1 MIEGFLRVA
10 VATPKIKVADVR
22 FNTEAVLREIAE
34 ADRQGTSLLV
44 FPELVLTAYTCA
56 DLFHQTI
63 LVERA
68 ATALDEVAEATRRTQ
83 LVAVVGVPYMVDHKL
98 YNCAAVLHAG
108 RILALV
114 PKKNLPNYSEFYERR
129 WFTPGQTRVVT
140 LTHRTAVTGEEY
152 AIPFG
157 MNILVEA
164 MDRSDFRLACEICE
178 DVWVLDPPSTRHVL
192 AGATVI
198 ANTSASDETVGKDSY
213 RRELIRSTSARLVSV
228 YCYAN
233 AGDGESTTD
242 LVFGGQDIIAENGS
256 VVTEGKRFNTG
267 LYIAD
272 VDLQRITQ
280 ERARMTTFP
289 DVDDA
294 LRDEYSI
301 VKFRFT
307 PGAVKTGEGVG
318 PVKEIAGDAAQTS
331 DDAEKTSSAAAQPRK
346 KSFEEVFAAYV
357 GQQAPTAVTATGAS
371 AQTGVGGASR
381 AATRVVP
388 ETLAGQLAADAADLR
403 RYVDPKPFVPSGAA
417 ERNARCDEI
426 FTIQALGLKK
436 RLEHT
441 GCQSAVIGI
450 SGGLDSTLALLV
462 IARAFDMLGLPRENI
477 ISVTMPAF
485 GTTDRTYRNAV
496 TLTRLLHATLRE
508 INIKAAV
515 LQHFQDIGHDP
526 EDHSVVYENAQARE
540 RTQILMDIANQSNGI
555 VIGTGDLS
563 ELALGWAT
571 YNADHMSMYGVNA
584 GVPKT
589 LVRYLVK
596 FVADTSEDADLARC
610 LNDIFDTPV
619 SPELLPPTGDGQIS
633 QKTEDLVGPYE
644 LHDFFLYQILR
655 YGFSPR
661 KVYALA
667 LHAFSAANQAGMQA
681 KSGVAAKSDDGVQP
695 AREVTTA
702 TAETLAAAKSDDGV
716 QPAREVM
723 TAAAGTAVAGQAE
736 VYDAAMI
743 LKWLRKFYW
752 RFFSQ
757 QFKRSCLPD
766 GPKVGSI
773 AVSPRGDLR
782 MPSDAVVQ
790 IWIDELKELD

>member
-22 FNTEAVLREIAE
+22 FNTDAVLREIAE
-34 ADRQGTSLLV
+34 ADRQGVSLLV

-63 LVERA
+63 LIERA
-68 ATALDEVAEATRRTQ
+68 AAALDEVAEATRRTQ

-129 WFTPGQTRVVT
+129 WFTPGQARVVT
-140 LTHRTAVTGEEY
+140 LPHRSAVTGEEY
-152 AIPFG
+152 TIPFG

-164 MDRSDFRLACEICE
+164 MDRPDFRLACEICE

-256 VVTEGKRFNTG
+256 VVTEGKRFDTG

-289 DVDDA
+289 DIDSA

-301 VKFRFT
+301 VKFRF
-307 PGAVKTGEGVG
+307 
-318 PVKEIAGDAAQTS
+318 
-331 DDAEKTSSAAAQPRK
+331 
-346 KSFEEVFAAYV
+346 
-357 GQQAPTAVTATGAS
+357 AP
-371 AQTGVGGASR
+371 
-381 AATRVVP
+381 AATRVEP
-388 ETLAGQLAADAADLR
+388 KTLAGQLAADAVDLR

-485 GTTDRTYRNAV
+485 GTTDRTYNNAV

-596 FVADTSEDADLARC
+596 FVADTSEDADLACC

-667 LHAFSAANQAGMQA
+667 LHAFSAENQAEKHA
-681 KSGVAAKSDDGVQP
+681 KSGVTAKSSV
-695 AREVTTA
+695 EVA
-702 TAETLAAAKSDDGV
+702 SAC
-716 QPAREVM
+716 EV
-723 TAAAGTAVAGQAE
+723 TAAAAEALAAGQAE
-736 VYDAAMI
+736 AYDAATI

-782 MPSDAVVQ
+782 MPSDAVVA

>member
-22 FNTEAVLREIAE
+22 FNTDAVLREIGE
-34 ADRQGTSLLV
+34 ADRQGVSLLV

-63 LVERA
+63 LIERA
-68 ATALDEVAEATRRTQ
+68 AAALDEVAEATRRTQ

-129 WFTPGQTRVVT
+129 WFTPGQARVVT
-140 LTHRTAVTGEEY
+140 LTHRSAVTGEEY

-164 MDRSDFRLACEICE
+164 LDRPDFRLACEICE

-256 VVTEGKRFNTG
+256 VVTEGKRFDTG

-289 DVDDA
+289 DIDDA

-307 PGAVKTGEGVG
+307 E
-318 PVKEIAGDAAQTS
+318 
-331 DDAEKTSSAAAQPRK
+331 
-346 KSFEEVFAAYV
+346 
-357 GQQAPTAVTATGAS
+357 AT
-371 AQTGVGGASR
+371 
-381 AATRVVP
+381 TRVEP
-388 ETLAGQLAADAADLR
+388 KTLAGQLAADAADLR

-655 YGFSPR
+655 YGFGPR

-667 LHAFSAANQAGMQA
+667 LHAFSEENQAGTHA
-681 KSGVAAKSDDGVQP
+681 KSGVTAKSSGGATP
-695 AREVTTA
+695 ACEVTAAVT
-702 TAETLAAAKSDDGV
+702 ETL
-716 QPAREVM
+716 P
-723 TAAAGTAVAGQAE
+723 AGQAE
-736 VYDAAMI
+736 AYDAATI

-782 MPSDAVVQ
+782 MPSDAVVA

>member
-22 FNTEAVLREIAE
+22 FNTDAVLREIAE
-34 ADRQGTSLLV
+34 ADRQGVSLLV

-63 LVERA
+63 LIERA
-68 ATALDEVAEATRRTQ
+68 AAALDEVAEATRRTQ
-83 LVAVVGVPYMVDHKL
+83 LVAVVGVPYIVDHKL

-129 WFTPGQTRVVT
+129 WFTPGQARVVT
-140 LTHRTAVTGEEY
+140 LTHRSAVTGEEY

-164 MDRSDFRLACEICE
+164 MDRPDFRLACEICE

-256 VVTEGKRFNTG
+256 VVTEGRRFDTG

-289 DVDDA
+289 DIDDT
-294 LRDEYSI
+294 LRDAYSI

-307 PGAVKTGEGVG
+307 P
-318 PVKEIAGDAAQTS
+318 
-331 DDAEKTSSAAAQPRK
+331 
-346 KSFEEVFAAYV
+346 
-357 GQQAPTAVTATGAS
+357 
-371 AQTGVGGASR
+371 

-388 ETLAGQLAADAADLR
+388 ETLAGQLVADAADLR

-485 GTTDRTYRNAV
+485 GTTDRTYNNAV

-515 LQHFQDIGHDP
+515 LQHFRDIGHDP

-667 LHAFSAANQAGMQA
+667 LHAFSAENQAEMQ
-681 KSGVAAKSDDGVQP
+681 
-695 AREVTTA
+695 
-702 TAETLAAAKSDDGV
+702 AKSDDGV

-723 TAAAGTAVAGQAE
+723 TAGAEALAGQAE
-736 VYDAAMI
+736 VYDAATI

>member
-22 FNTEAVLREIAE
+22 FNTDAVLREIAE
-34 ADRQGTSLLV
+34 ADRQGASLLV

-63 LVERA
+63 LIERA
-68 ATALDEVAEATRRTQ
+68 AAALDEVAEATRRTQ

-129 WFTPGQTRVVT
+129 WFTPGQARVVT
-140 LTHRTAVTGEEY
+140 LSHRSAVTGEEY

-164 MDRSDFRLACEICE
+164 MDRPDFRLACEICE

-256 VVTEGKRFNTG
+256 VVTEGKRFDTG

-280 ERARMTTFP
+280 ERAHMTTFP
-289 DVDDA
+289 DIDDT
-294 LRDEYSI
+294 LRDAYSI
-301 VKFRFT
+301 VKFRFAEAAAT
-307 PGAVKTGEGVG
+307 TGTE
-318 PVKEIAGDAAQTS
+318 
-331 DDAEKTSSAAAQPRK
+331 AEKVSAADAQPGK
-346 KSFEEVFAAYV
+346 KSFEEVFEACL
-357 GQQAPTAVTATGAS
+357 GQQAPLG
-371 AQTGVGGASR
+371 
-381 AATRVVP
+381 AATRVAP

-485 GTTDRTYRNAV
+485 GTTDRTYNNAV
-496 TLTRLLHATLRE
+496 TLTHLLHATLRE

-667 LHAFSAANQAGMQA
+667 LHAFSAEN
-681 KSGVAAKSDDGVQP
+681 
-695 AREVTTA
+695 
-702 TAETLAAAKSDDGV
+702 
-716 QPAREVM
+716 
-723 TAAAGTAVAGQAE
+723 QAE
-736 VYDAAMI
+736 VYDAATI

>member
-22 FNTEAVLREIAE
+22 YNTDAVLREIAE
-34 ADRQGTSLLV
+34 ADRQGVSLLV

-63 LVERA
+63 LIERA
-68 ATALDEVAEATRRTQ
+68 AAALDEVAEATRRTQ

-129 WFTPGQTRVVT
+129 WFTPGQARVVT
-140 LTHRTAVTGEEY
+140 LTHRSAVTGEEY
-152 AIPFG
+152 TIPFG

-164 MDRSDFRLACEICE
+164 LDRPDFRLACEICE

-289 DVDDA
+289 DIDDA

-301 VKFRFT
+301 VKFRF
-307 PGAVKTGEGVG
+307 
-318 PVKEIAGDAAQTS
+318 
-331 DDAEKTSSAAAQPRK
+331 AE
-346 KSFEEVFAAYV
+346 
-357 GQQAPTAVTATGAS
+357 
-371 AQTGVGGASR
+371 
-381 AATRVVP
+381 AATRVAP
-388 ETLAGQLAADAADLR
+388 KTLAGQLAADAADLR

-485 GTTDRTYRNAV
+485 GTTDRTYNNAV

-667 LHAFSAANQAGMQA
+667 LHAFSAENQAEKHA
-681 KSGVAAKSDDGVQP
+681 KSGVTAKSSAGVAP
-695 AREVTTA
+695 ACEV
-702 TAETLAAAKSDDGV
+702 
-716 QPAREVM
+716 
-723 TAAAGTAVAGQAE
+723 TAAAAEALAAGQAE
-736 VYDAAMI
+736 AYDAATI

-782 MPSDAVVQ
+782 MPSDAVVA

>member
-22 FNTEAVLREIAE
+22 FNTEAVLREITE
-34 ADRQGTSLLV
+34 ADRQGASLLV

-63 LVERA
+63 LIERA
-68 ATALDEVAEATRRTQ
+68 AAALDEVAEATRRTQ

-129 WFTPGQTRVVT
+129 WFTPGQARVVT
-140 LTHRTAVTGEEY
+140 LTHRSAVTGEEY

-164 MDRSDFRLACEICE
+164 VDRPDFRLACEICE

-289 DVDDA
+289 EIDDA

-301 VKFRFT
+301 VKLRFT
-307 PGAVKTGEGVG
+307 PAAEKTGEGVG
-318 PVKEIAGDAAQTS
+318 PVKESAGGAAQTT

-357 GQQAPTAVTATGAS
+357 GPQAPTAVTATGAS

-381 AATRVVP
+381 VATRVVP

-403 RYVDPKPFVPSGAA
+403 RYVDPKPFVPSSAA
-417 ERNARCDEI
+417 ERHARCDEI

-485 GTTDRTYRNAV
+485 GTTDRTYNNAV

-667 LHAFSAANQAGMQA
+667 LHAFSAEN
-681 KSGVAAKSDDGVQP
+681 
-695 AREVTTA
+695 
-702 TAETLAAAKSDDGV
+702 
-716 QPAREVM
+716 
-723 TAAAGTAVAGQAE
+723 QAE
-736 VYDAAMI
+736 VYDAATI

>member
-1 MIEGFLRVA
+1 M
-10 VATPKIKVADVR
+10 
-22 FNTEAVLREIAE
+22 
-34 ADRQGTSLLV
+34 
-44 FPELVLTAYTCA
+44 
-56 DLFHQTI
+56 
-63 LVERA
+63 
-68 ATALDEVAEATRRTQ
+68 
-83 LVAVVGVPYMVDHKL
+83 
-98 YNCAAVLHAG
+98 
-108 RILALV
+108 
-114 PKKNLPNYSEFYERR
+114 
-129 WFTPGQTRVVT
+129 
-140 LTHRTAVTGEEY
+140 
-152 AIPFG
+152 
-157 MNILVEA
+157 
-164 MDRSDFRLACEICE
+164 
-178 DVWVLDPPSTRHVL
+178 LDPPSTRHVL

-213 RRELIRSTSARLVSV
+213 RRELICSTSARLVSV

-256 VVTEGKRFNTG
+256 VVTEGKRFDTG

-280 ERARMTTFP
+280 ERSRMTTFP
-289 DVDDA
+289 DIDDT
-294 LRDEYSI
+294 LRDAYSI
-301 VKFRFT
+301 VKFRFAEAAAT
-307 PGAVKTGEGVG
+307 TGTE
-318 PVKEIAGDAAQTS
+318 
-331 DDAEKTSSAAAQPRK
+331 AEKVSAADVQPGK
-346 KSFEEVFAAYV
+346 KSFEEVFEACL
-357 GQQAPTAVTATGAS
+357 GQQAPLG
-371 AQTGVGGASR
+371 
-381 AATRVVP
+381 AATRVAP
-388 ETLAGQLAADAADLR
+388 ETLAGKLAADAADLR
-403 RYVDPKPFVPSGAA
+403 RYVDPKPFVPSNAA

-485 GTTDRTYRNAV
+485 GTTDRTYNNAV

-667 LHAFSAANQAGMQA
+667 LHAFSAENQAKKHA
-681 KSGVAAKSDDGVQP
+681 KSGVVVKSSGGATP
-695 AREVTTA
+695 ACEVTA
-702 TAETLAAAKSDDGV
+702 AAAETLAA
-716 QPAREVM
+716 
-723 TAAAGTAVAGQAE
+723 GQAE
-736 VYDAAMI
+736 AYDAATI

-782 MPSDAVVQ
+782 MPSDAVVA

>member
-22 FNTEAVLREIAE
+22 FNTEAVLREITE
-34 ADRQGTSLLV
+34 ADRQGASLLV
-44 FPELVLTAYTCA
+44 FPELALTAYTCA

-63 LVERA
+63 LIERA
-68 ATALDEVAEATRRTQ
+68 TAALDEVAEATRCTQ

-140 LTHRTAVTGEEY
+140 LTHRSAVTGEEY

-164 MDRSDFRLACEICE
+164 MDRPDFRLACEICE

-256 VVTEGKRFNTG
+256 VVTEGRRFGTG

-289 DVDDA
+289 DIDDA

-307 PGAVKTGEGVG
+307 SAAEKSVG

-371 AQTGVGGASR
+371 AQTGVDGASR
-381 AATRVVP
+381 AATRVVL
-388 ETLAGQLAADAADLR
+388 ETLVGQLAADAADLR

-540 RTQILMDIANQSNGI
+540 RTQLLMDIANQSNGI

-596 FVADTSEDADLARC
+596 FVADTSEDADLAHC

-667 LHAFSAANQAGMQA
+667 LHAFSAENQAGMQA
-681 KSGVAAKSDDGVQP
+681 KSDVAAKSDAGVQP
-695 AREVTTA
+695 VREMMT
-702 TAETLAAAKSDDGV
+702 AAAEAAAESDAGV
-716 QPAREVM
+716 QPVHEVM
-723 TAAAGTAVAGQAE
+723 TAAAGTLAAGQAE
-736 VYDAAMI
+736 VYDAATI

>member
-10 VATPKIKVADVR
+10 VSTPKIKVADVR
-22 FNTEAVLREIAE
+22 FNTDAVLREIAE
-34 ADRQGTSLLV
+34 ADRQGVSLLV

-63 LVERA
+63 LIERA
-68 ATALDEVAEATRRTQ
+68 AAALDEVAEATRRTQ

-129 WFTPGQTRVVT
+129 WFTPGQARVVT
-140 LTHRTAVTGEEY
+140 LTHRSAVTGEEY
-152 AIPFG
+152 TIPFG

-164 MDRSDFRLACEICE
+164 MDRPDFRLACEICE

-213 RRELIRSTSARLVSV
+213 RRELIRSTSARIVSV

-256 VVTEGKRFNTG
+256 VVTEGKRFDTG

-289 DVDDA
+289 DIDDA

-307 PGAVKTGEGVG
+307 EAAATTGSAME
-318 PVKEIAGDAAQTS
+318 AAQTS
-331 DDAEKTSSAAAQPRK
+331 VDTEKASAAVAQPRK
-346 KSFEEVFAAYV
+346 KSFEEVFATYV
-357 GQQAPTAVTATGAS
+357 GQQTPTGAA
-371 AQTGVGGASR
+371 AQTSDGVASG
-381 AATRVVP
+381 AATRVAP

-485 GTTDRTYRNAV
+485 GTTDRTYNNAV

-667 LHAFSAANQAGMQA
+667 LHAFSAEN
-681 KSGVAAKSDDGVQP
+681 
-695 AREVTTA
+695 
-702 TAETLAAAKSDDGV
+702 
-716 QPAREVM
+716 
-723 TAAAGTAVAGQAE
+723 QAE
-736 VYDAAMI
+736 VYDAATI

>member
-22 FNTEAVLREIAE
+22 FNTDAVLREIAE
-34 ADRQGTSLLV
+34 ADRQGVSLLV

-63 LVERA
+63 LIERA
-68 ATALDEVAEATRRTQ
+68 AAALDEVAEATRRTQ
-83 LVAVVGVPYMVDHKL
+83 LVAVVGVPFMVDHKL

-129 WFTPGQTRVVT
+129 WFTPGQARVVT
-140 LTHRTAVTGEEY
+140 LPHRSAVTGEEY
-152 AIPFG
+152 TIPFG

-164 MDRSDFRLACEICE
+164 LDRPDFRLACEICE

-256 VVTEGKRFNTG
+256 VVTEGKRFDTG

-289 DVDDA
+289 DIDDA
-294 LRDEYSI
+294 ARDAYSI

-307 PGAVKTGEGVG
+307 LAVETTGTE
-318 PVKEIAGDAAQTS
+318 AGSAMEAAQTS
-331 DDAEKTSSAAAQPRK
+331 GDAEKVSDAAVQPRK
-346 KSFEEVFAAYV
+346 KSFEEVFATYV
-357 GQQAPTAVTATGAS
+357 GQQTPTGAA
-371 AQTGVGGASR
+371 AQTSAGVASG
-381 AATRVVP
+381 AATRVAP
-388 ETLAGQLAADAADLR
+388 ETLAGRLAADAADLR

-462 IARAFDMLGLPRENI
+462 IARAFDMLGLPCENI

-485 GTTDRTYRNAV
+485 GTTDRTYNNAV

-667 LHAFSAANQAGMQA
+667 LHAFSEENQAEKHA
-681 KSGVAAKSDDGVQP
+681 KSGAVGEVTTASAEVLATGQSDDGVQP
-695 AREVTTA
+695 VCEVTEA
-702 TAETLAAAKSDDGV
+702 AAETLAA
-716 QPAREVM
+716 
-723 TAAAGTAVAGQAE
+723 GQAE
-736 VYDAAMI
+736 AYDAATI

-782 MPSDAVVQ
+782 MPSDAVVA

>member
-22 FNTEAVLREIAE
+22 FNTDAVLREIAE
-34 ADRQGTSLLV
+34 ADRQGVSLLV

-63 LVERA
+63 LIERA
-68 ATALDEVAEATRRTQ
+68 AAALDEVAEATRRTQ

-108 RILALV
+108 HILALV

-129 WFTPGQTRVVT
+129 WFTPGQARVVT
-140 LTHRTAVTGEEY
+140 LTHRSAVTGEEY

-164 MDRSDFRLACEICE
+164 LDRSDFRLACEICE

-256 VVTEGKRFNTG
+256 VVTEGKRFDTG

-289 DVDDA
+289 DIDDT
-294 LRDEYSI
+294 LRDAYSI
-301 VKFRFT
+301 VKFRFA
-307 PGAVKTGEGVG
+307 PAVETTGTE
-318 PVKEIAGDAAQTS
+318 
-331 DDAEKTSSAAAQPRK
+331 AEKVSAADAQPGK
-346 KSFEEVFAAYV
+346 KSFEEVFEACL
-357 GQQAPTAVTATGAS
+357 GQQAPLG
-371 AQTGVGGASR
+371 
-381 AATRVVP
+381 AATRVAP
-388 ETLAGQLAADAADLR
+388 ETLAGRLAADAADLR
-403 RYVDPKPFVPSGAA
+403 RYVDPKPFVPSSAA

-485 GTTDRTYRNAV
+485 GTTDRTYNNAV

-667 LHAFSAANQAGMQA
+667 LHAFSAENQAEKHA
-681 KSGVAAKSDDGVQP
+681 KSGVTAKSSAEVAP
-695 AREVTTA
+695 ACEV
-702 TAETLAAAKSDDGV
+702 
-716 QPAREVM
+716 
-723 TAAAGTAVAGQAE
+723 TAAAAEALAAGQAE
-736 VYDAAMI
+736 AYDAATI

-782 MPSDAVVQ
+782 MPSDAVVA
-790 IWIDELKELD
+790 IWIDELKELE

>member
-129 WFTPGQTRVVT
+129 WFTPGQARVVT
-140 LTHRTAVTGEEY
+140 LTHRSAVTGEEY

-164 MDRSDFRLACEICE
+164 MDRPDFRLACEICE

-289 DVDDA
+289 EIDDA

-307 PGAVKTGEGVG
+307 PVAEKTGEGVG
-318 PVKEIAGDAAQTS
+318 PAKEIAGGAAQTT

-381 AATRVVP
+381 AATCVVP

-403 RYVDPKPFVPSGAA
+403 RYVDPKPFVPSSAA
-417 ERNARCDEI
+417 ERHARCDEI

-485 GTTDRTYRNAV
+485 GTTDRTYNNAV

-667 LHAFSAANQAGMQA
+667 LHAFSAEN
-681 KSGVAAKSDDGVQP
+681 
-695 AREVTTA
+695 
-702 TAETLAAAKSDDGV
+702 
-716 QPAREVM
+716 
-723 TAAAGTAVAGQAE
+723 QAE
-736 VYDAAMI
+736 VYDAATI

>member
-1 MIEGFLRVA
+1 MAWPFHFMTKECVMIEGFLRVA

-22 FNTEAVLREIAE
+22 FNTDAVLREITE
-34 ADRQGTSLLV
+34 ADRQGVSLLV

-63 LVERA
+63 LIERA

-129 WFTPGQTRVVT
+129 WFTPGQARVVT
-140 LTHRTAVTGEEY
+140 LTHRSAVTGEEY

-164 MDRSDFRLACEICE
+164 MDRPDFRLACEICE

-256 VVTEGKRFNTG
+256 VVTEGRRFDTG

-289 DVDDA
+289 DIDDT
-294 LRDEYSI
+294 LRDAYSI

-307 PGAVKTGEGVG
+307 PAKKSAGGETQ
-318 PVKEIAGDAAQTS
+318 ASADT
-331 DDAEKTSSAAAQPRK
+331 EKASAAEAQPRK

-357 GQQAPTAVTATGAS
+357 DPQASTGAS
-371 AQTGVGGASR
+371 AFGGASR

-485 GTTDRTYRNAV
+485 GTTDRTYNNAV

-667 LHAFSAANQAGMQA
+667 LHAFSAENQAEA
-681 KSGVAAKSDDGVQP
+681 
-695 AREVTTA
+695 
-702 TAETLAAAKSDDGV
+702 
-716 QPAREVM
+716 
-723 TAAAGTAVAGQAE
+723 
-736 VYDAAMI
+736 YDAATI

>member
-10 VATPKIKVADVR
+10 VSTPKIKVADVR
-22 FNTEAVLREIAE
+22 FNTDAVLREIGE
-34 ADRQGTSLLV
+34 ADRQGVSLLV

-63 LVERA
+63 LIERA
-68 ATALDEVAEATRRTQ
+68 AAALDEVAEATRQ
-83 LVAVVGVPYMVDHKL
+83 AKLVAVVGVPYMVDHKL

-129 WFTPGQTRVVT
+129 WFTPGQARVVT
-140 LTHRTAVTGEEY
+140 LPHRSAVTGEEY

-164 MDRSDFRLACEICE
+164 LDRPDFRLACEICE

-256 VVTEGKRFNTG
+256 VVTEGKRFDTG

-289 DVDDA
+289 DIDSA

-301 VKFRFT
+301 VKFRF
-307 PGAVKTGEGVG
+307 
-318 PVKEIAGDAAQTS
+318 
-331 DDAEKTSSAAAQPRK
+331 AEAD
-346 KSFEEVFAAYV
+346 
-357 GQQAPTAVTATGAS
+357 
-371 AQTGVGGASR
+371 
-381 AATRVVP
+381 TRVES
-388 ETLAGQLAADAADLR
+388 ETLAGPLAADAADLR

-485 GTTDRTYRNAV
+485 GTTDRTYNNAV

-667 LHAFSAANQAGMQA
+667 LHAFSAENQAEA
-681 KSGVAAKSDDGVQP
+681 
-695 AREVTTA
+695 
-702 TAETLAAAKSDDGV
+702 
-716 QPAREVM
+716 
-723 TAAAGTAVAGQAE
+723 
-736 VYDAAMI
+736 YDAATI

-782 MPSDAVVQ
+782 MPSDAVVA

>member
-1 MIEGFLRVA
+1 MTGVPPTEAQYSGTRRNSFIYNYLNYPKGQAVVAWPFRFVTKECVMIEGFLRVA

-34 ADRQGTSLLV
+34 ADRQGASLLV

-63 LVERA
+63 LIERA
-68 ATALDEVAEATRRTQ
+68 AAALDEVAEATRRTQ

-140 LTHRTAVTGEEY
+140 LTHRSAVTGEEY

-164 MDRSDFRLACEICE
+164 MDRPDFRLACEICE

-256 VVTEGKRFNTG
+256 VVTEGRRFGTG

-307 PGAVKTGEGVG
+307 PA
-318 PVKEIAGDAAQTS
+318 D
-331 DDAEKTSSAAAQPRK
+331 
-346 KSFEEVFAAYV
+346 
-357 GQQAPTAVTATGAS
+357 
-371 AQTGVGGASR
+371 
-381 AATRVVP
+381 TRVVP

-485 GTTDRTYRNAV
+485 GTTDRTYNNAV

-571 YNADHMSMYGVNA
+571 YNGDHMSMYGVNA

-667 LHAFSAANQAGMQA
+667 LHAFSVENQAGMQA
-681 KSGVAAKSDDGVQP
+681 KSDAGVQP
-695 AREVTTA
+695 AREVMA
-702 TAETLAAAKSDDGV
+702 TAAGTAAAESDDGV
-716 QPAREVM
+716 QPVREVM
-723 TAAAGTAVAGQAE
+723 TAAAGTLAAGQAE
-736 VYDAAMI
+736 VYDAATI

>member
-22 FNTEAVLREIAE
+22 FNTDAVLREIAE
-34 ADRQGTSLLV
+34 ADRQGVSLLV

-63 LVERA
+63 LIERA

-108 RILALV
+108 PILALV

-129 WFTPGQTRVVT
+129 WFTPGQARVVT
-140 LTHRTAVTGEEY
+140 LTHRSAVTGEEY

-164 MDRSDFRLACEICE
+164 MDRPDFRLACEICE

-256 VVTEGKRFNTG
+256 VVTEGRRFDTG

-289 DVDDA
+289 DIDDT
-294 LRDEYSI
+294 LRDAYSI

-307 PGAVKTGEGVG
+307 P
-318 PVKEIAGDAAQTS
+318 
-331 DDAEKTSSAAAQPRK
+331 
-346 KSFEEVFAAYV
+346 
-357 GQQAPTAVTATGAS
+357 
-371 AQTGVGGASR
+371 

-485 GTTDRTYRNAV
+485 GTTDRTYNNAV

-667 LHAFSAANQAGMQA
+667 LHAFSAENQAEA
-681 KSGVAAKSDDGVQP
+681 
-695 AREVTTA
+695 
-702 TAETLAAAKSDDGV
+702 
-716 QPAREVM
+716 
-723 TAAAGTAVAGQAE
+723 
-736 VYDAAMI
+736 YDAATI

>member
-22 FNTEAVLREIAE
+22 FNTDAVLREIAE
-34 ADRQGTSLLV
+34 ADRQGVSLLV

-63 LVERA
+63 LIERA
-68 ATALDEVAEATRRTQ
+68 AAALDEVAEATRQ
-83 LVAVVGVPYMVDHKL
+83 AKLVAVVGVPYMVDHKL

-129 WFTPGQTRVVT
+129 WFTPGQARVVT
-140 LTHRTAVTGEEY
+140 LTHRSAVTGEEY

-164 MDRSDFRLACEICE
+164 LDRPDFRLACEICE

-256 VVTEGKRFNTG
+256 VVTEGKRFDTG

-289 DVDDA
+289 DIDDA
-294 LRDEYSI
+294 ARDEYSI
-301 VKFRFT
+301 VKFRFAPAAET
-307 PGAVKTGEGVG
+307 TGTE
-318 PVKEIAGDAAQTS
+318 
-331 DDAEKTSSAAAQPRK
+331 AEKVSAADAQPGK
-346 KSFEEVFAAYV
+346 KSFEEVFEACL
-357 GQQAPTAVTATGAS
+357 GQQAPLG
-371 AQTGVGGASR
+371 
-381 AATRVVP
+381 AATCVAP
-388 ETLAGQLAADAADLR
+388 ETLAGRLAADAADLR

-485 GTTDRTYRNAV
+485 GTTDRTYNNAV

-515 LQHFQDIGHDP
+515 LQHFQDIEHDP

-667 LHAFSAANQAGMQA
+667 LHAFSAENQAEA
-681 KSGVAAKSDDGVQP
+681 
-695 AREVTTA
+695 
-702 TAETLAAAKSDDGV
+702 
-716 QPAREVM
+716 
-723 TAAAGTAVAGQAE
+723 
-736 VYDAAMI
+736 YDAATI

-782 MPSDAVVQ
+782 MPSDAVVA

>member
-22 FNTEAVLREIAE
+22 FNTDAVLREIAE
-34 ADRQGTSLLV
+34 ADRQGVSLLV
-44 FPELVLTAYTCA
+44 LPELVLTAYTCA

-63 LVERA
+63 LIERA
-68 ATALDEVAEATRRTQ
+68 AAALDEVAEATRRTQ

-129 WFTPGQTRVVT
+129 WFTPGQARVVT
-140 LTHRTAVTGEEY
+140 LTHRSAVTGEEY

-164 MDRSDFRLACEICE
+164 MDRPDFRLACEICE

-289 DVDDA
+289 DIDDA
-294 LRDEYSI
+294 LRDAYSI

-307 PGAVKTGEGVG
+307 PAKESAGGETQ
-318 PVKEIAGDAAQTS
+318 ASADT
-331 DDAEKTSSAAAQPRK
+331 EKDSAAEAQPRK

-357 GQQAPTAVTATGAS
+357 DPQASTGAS
-371 AQTGVGGASR
+371 AFGGASR

-462 IARAFDMLGLPRENI
+462 IARAFDMLGIPRENI

-485 GTTDRTYRNAV
+485 GTTDRTYNNAV

-667 LHAFSAANQAGMQA
+667 LHAFSAENQAEA
-681 KSGVAAKSDDGVQP
+681 
-695 AREVTTA
+695 
-702 TAETLAAAKSDDGV
+702 
-716 QPAREVM
+716 
-723 TAAAGTAVAGQAE
+723 
-736 VYDAAMI
+736 YDAATI

>member
-10 VATPKIKVADVR
+10 VSTPKIKVADVR
-22 FNTEAVLREIAE
+22 FNTDAVLREIGE
-34 ADRQGTSLLV
+34 ADRQGVSLLV

-63 LVERA
+63 LIERA
-68 ATALDEVAEATRRTQ
+68 AAALDEVAEATRRTQ
-83 LVAVVGVPYMVDHKL
+83 LVAVVGVPFMVDHKL

-129 WFTPGQTRVVT
+129 WFTPGQARVVT
-140 LTHRTAVTGEEY
+140 LTHRSAVTGEEY

-164 MDRSDFRLACEICE
+164 LDRPDFRLACEICE

-256 VVTEGKRFNTG
+256 VVTEGRRFDTG

-289 DVDDA
+289 DIDDA

-301 VKFRFT
+301 VKFRF
-307 PGAVKTGEGVG
+307 
-318 PVKEIAGDAAQTS
+318 
-331 DDAEKTSSAAAQPRK
+331 AE
-346 KSFEEVFAAYV
+346 
-357 GQQAPTAVTATGAS
+357 
-371 AQTGVGGASR
+371 
-381 AATRVVP
+381 
-388 ETLAGQLAADAADLR
+388 ETLAGQVAADAADLR

-485 GTTDRTYRNAV
+485 GTTDRTYNNAV

-596 FVADTSEDADLARC
+596 FVADTSEDADLAHC

-667 LHAFSAANQAGMQA
+667 LHAFSAENQAGTHA
-681 KSGVAAKSDDGVQP
+681 KSGVTAKSSAGV
-695 AREVTTA
+695 ASACEVTTA
-702 TAETLAAAKSDDGV
+702 AAETLAGVKSDGGL
-716 QPAREVM
+716 QSACEV
-723 TAAAGTAVAGQAE
+723 TAAAADTLAAGQAE
-736 VYDAAMI
+736 AYDATTI

-782 MPSDAVVQ
+782 MPSDAVVA

>member
-22 FNTEAVLREIAE
+22 FNTDAVLREIAE
-34 ADRQGTSLLV
+34 ADRQGASLLV

-63 LVERA
+63 LIERA
-68 ATALDEVAEATRRTQ
+68 AAALDEVAEATRHTQ

-140 LTHRTAVTGEEY
+140 LTHRSAVTGEEY

-164 MDRSDFRLACEICE
+164 MDRPDFRLACEICE

-289 DVDDA
+289 DIDDA

-307 PGAVKTGEGVG
+307 PAAEKTGEGVG
-318 PVKEIAGDAAQTS
+318 PAKEIAGGAEQTS
-331 DDAEKTSSAAAQPRK
+331 DDAERTSSAAAQPRK

-381 AATRVVP
+381 VATRVVP

-403 RYVDPKPFVPSGAA
+403 RYVDPKPFVPSSAA
-417 ERNARCDEI
+417 ERHARCDEI
-426 FTIQALGLKK
+426 FTIQALGLRK

-485 GTTDRTYRNAV
+485 GTTDRTYNNAV

-667 LHAFSAANQAGMQA
+667 LHAFSAENQAGMQA

-695 AREVTTA
+695 VREVMTA
-702 TAETLAAAKSDDGV
+702 TAETLAA
-716 QPAREVM
+716 
-723 TAAAGTAVAGQAE
+723 GQAE
-736 VYDAAMI
+736 AYDAATI

>member
-22 FNTEAVLREIAE
+22 FNTDAVLREIAE
-34 ADRQGTSLLV
+34 ADRQGASLLV

-63 LVERA
+63 LIERA
-68 ATALDEVAEATRRTQ
+68 AAALDEVAEATRRTQ

-129 WFTPGQTRVVT
+129 WFTPGQARVVT
-140 LTHRTAVTGEEY
+140 LSHRSAVTGEEY

-164 MDRSDFRLACEICE
+164 MDRPDFRLACEICE

-256 VVTEGKRFNTG
+256 VVTEGKRFDTG

-289 DVDDA
+289 DIDDT
-294 LRDEYSI
+294 LRDAYSI
-301 VKFRFT
+301 VKFRFAEAAAT
-307 PGAVKTGEGVG
+307 TGTE
-318 PVKEIAGDAAQTS
+318 
-331 DDAEKTSSAAAQPRK
+331 AEKVSAADAQPGK
-346 KSFEEVFAAYV
+346 KSFEEVFEACL
-357 GQQAPTAVTATGAS
+357 GQQAPLG
-371 AQTGVGGASR
+371 
-381 AATRVVP
+381 AATRVAP

-485 GTTDRTYRNAV
+485 GTTDRTYNNAV
-496 TLTRLLHATLRE
+496 TLTHLLHATLRE

-667 LHAFSAANQAGMQA
+667 LHAFSAENQAEA
-681 KSGVAAKSDDGVQP
+681 
-695 AREVTTA
+695 
-702 TAETLAAAKSDDGV
+702 
-716 QPAREVM
+716 
-723 TAAAGTAVAGQAE
+723 
-736 VYDAAMI
+736 YDAATI

>member
-10 VATPKIKVADVR
+10 VSTPKIKVADVR

-34 ADRQGTSLLV
+34 ADRQGVSLLV

-63 LVERA
+63 LIERA
-68 ATALDEVAEATRRTQ
+68 AAALDEVAEATRRTK
-83 LVAVVGVPYMVDHKL
+83 LVAVVGVPYMIDHKL
-98 YNCAAVLHAG
+98 YNCAAVLHGG

-129 WFTPGQTRVVT
+129 WFTPGQARVVT
-140 LTHRTAVTGEEY
+140 LSHRSAVTGEEC

-164 MDRSDFRLACEICE
+164 MDRPDFRLACEICE

-256 VVTEGKRFNTG
+256 VVTEGKRFDTG

-272 VDLQRITQ
+272 VDFQRITQ

-289 DVDDA
+289 GIDDT
-294 LRDEYSI
+294 LRDAYTI
-301 VKFRFT
+301 VRFRFA
-307 PGAVKTGEGVG
+307 PVAESVVS
-318 PVKEIAGDAAQTS
+318 VKESAGGAAQAS
-331 DDAEKTSSAAAQPRK
+331 GDVEKASPAQPRK

-357 GQQAPTAVTATGAS
+357 VPQEATGAAAQPS
-371 AQTGVGGASR
+371 AGVASR
-381 AATRVVP
+381 AATGAVA

-403 RYVDPKPFVPSGAA
+403 RYADPKPFVPSGAA

-485 GTTDRTYRNAV
+485 GTTDRTYNNAV

-667 LHAFSAANQAGMQA
+667 LHAFSGAQQAETHA
-681 KSGVAAKSDDGVQP
+681 KSGVTAKNSAGVASTCEVTTAAAEALATGQSDDGVQP
-695 AREVTTA
+695 VREVTTA
-702 TAETLAAAKSDDGV
+702 SAEALA
-716 QPAREVM
+716 
-723 TAAAGTAVAGQAE
+723 AGQAE
-736 VYDAAMI
+736 AYDAATI

-790 IWIDELKELD
+790 LWIDELKELD

>member
-34 ADRQGTSLLV
+34 ADRQGASLLV

-63 LVERA
+63 LIERA

-140 LTHRTAVTGEEY
+140 LTHRSVVTGEEY
-152 AIPFG
+152 TIPFG

-164 MDRSDFRLACEICE
+164 MDRPDFRLACEICE

-256 VVTEGKRFNTG
+256 VVTEGRRFGTG

-294 LRDEYSI
+294 LRDAYSI

-307 PGAVKTGEGVG
+307 PA
-318 PVKEIAGDAAQTS
+318 D
-331 DDAEKTSSAAAQPRK
+331 
-346 KSFEEVFAAYV
+346 
-357 GQQAPTAVTATGAS
+357 
-371 AQTGVGGASR
+371 
-381 AATRVVP
+381 TRVVP

-485 GTTDRTYRNAV
+485 GTTDRTYNNAV

-667 LHAFSAANQAGMQA
+667 LHAFLVENQAGMQA
-681 KSGVAAKSDDGVQP
+681 KSDAGVQP
-695 AREVTTA
+695 AREVMA
-702 TAETLAAAKSDDGV
+702 TAAGTAAESDDGV
-716 QPAREVM
+716 QPVREVM
-723 TAAAGTAVAGQAE
+723 TAAAGTLAAGQAE
-736 VYDAAMI
+736 VYDAATI

>member
-22 FNTEAVLREIAE
+22 FNTDAVLREIGE
-34 ADRQGTSLLV
+34 ADRQGVSLLV

-63 LVERA
+63 LIERA
-68 ATALDEVAEATRRTQ
+68 AAALDEVAEATRRTQ
-83 LVAVVGVPYMVDHKL
+83 LVAVVGVPFMVDHKL

-129 WFTPGQTRVVT
+129 WFTPGQARVVT
-140 LTHRTAVTGEEY
+140 LTHRSAVTGEEY

-164 MDRSDFRLACEICE
+164 LDRPNFRLACEICE

-256 VVTEGKRFNTG
+256 VVTEGKRFDTG

-289 DVDDA
+289 DIDSA

-301 VKFRFT
+301 VKFRFA
-307 PGAVKTGEGVG
+307 PAVETTGTE
-318 PVKEIAGDAAQTS
+318 AGSAMEAAQTS
-331 DDAEKTSSAAAQPRK
+331 GDAEKVSDAAVQPRK
-346 KSFEEVFAAYV
+346 KSFEEVFATYV
-357 GQQAPTAVTATGAS
+357 GQQTPTGAA
-371 AQTGVGGASR
+371 AQTSAGVTSGT
-381 AATRVVP
+381 ATRVAL

-485 GTTDRTYRNAV
+485 GTTDRTYNNAV

-515 LQHFQDIGHDP
+515 LQHFQDIGHDQ

-667 LHAFSAANQAGMQA
+667 LHAFSAENQAGTHA
-681 KSGVAAKSDDGVQP
+681 KSGVTAKSSGRATP
-695 AREVTTA
+695 ACEVTA
-702 TAETLAAAKSDDGV
+702 ASAEALA
-716 QPAREVM
+716 
-723 TAAAGTAVAGQAE
+723 AGQAE
-736 VYDAAMI
+736 AYDAATI

>member
-34 ADRQGTSLLV
+34 ADRQGASLLV

-63 LVERA
+63 LIERA
-68 ATALDEVAEATRRTQ
+68 ATALDEVAEATRCTQ
-83 LVAVVGVPYMVDHKL
+83 LVVVVGVPYMVDHKL

-140 LTHRTAVTGEEY
+140 LTHRSAVTGEEY

-307 PGAVKTGEGVG
+307 PEAMKTGEGVG
-318 PVKEIAGDAAQTS
+318 PAKEIAGGAAQTS
-331 DDAEKTSSAAAQPRK
+331 DDAEKTSSAAEQPRK

-357 GQQAPTAVTATGAS
+357 GQQAPTAVAATGAS

-381 AATRVVP
+381 VATCVVP

-403 RYVDPKPFVPSGAA
+403 RYVDPKPFVPSGAT

-485 GTTDRTYRNAV
+485 GTTDRTYNNAV

-667 LHAFSAANQAGMQA
+667 LHAFSAEN
-681 KSGVAAKSDDGVQP
+681 
-695 AREVTTA
+695 
-702 TAETLAAAKSDDGV
+702 
-716 QPAREVM
+716 
-723 TAAAGTAVAGQAE
+723 QAE
-736 VYDAAMI
+736 VYDAATI

>member
-22 FNTEAVLREIAE
+22 FNTDAVLREIAE
-34 ADRQGTSLLV
+34 ADRQGVSLLV

-63 LVERA
+63 LIERA
-68 ATALDEVAEATRRTQ
+68 AAALDEVAEATRRTQ

-129 WFTPGQTRVVT
+129 WFTPGQARVVT
-140 LTHRTAVTGEEY
+140 LSHRSAVTGEEY

-164 MDRSDFRLACEICE
+164 MDRPDFRLACEICE

-256 VVTEGKRFNTG
+256 VVTEGKRFDTG

-289 DVDDA
+289 DIDDT
-294 LRDEYSI
+294 LRGEYSI
-301 VKFRFT
+301 VKFRFAPAAET
-307 PGAVKTGEGVG
+307 TGTE
-318 PVKEIAGDAAQTS
+318 AGSAMEAAQTS
-331 DDAEKTSSAAAQPRK
+331 VDTEKASAAAAQPRK
-346 KSFEEVFAAYV
+346 KSFEEVFATYV
-357 GQQAPTAVTATGAS
+357 GQQTPTGAAEQTS
-371 AQTGVGGASR
+371 AGG
-381 AATRVVP
+381 AATRVEP
-388 ETLAGQLAADAADLR
+388 KTLAGRLAADAADLR

-485 GTTDRTYRNAV
+485 GTTDRTYNNAV

-667 LHAFSAANQAGMQA
+667 LHAFSAENQAEKHA
-681 KSGVAAKSDDGVQP
+681 KSGAVENAAG
-695 AREVTTA
+695 EVTA
-702 TAETLAAAKSDDGV
+702 AAAETLAA
-716 QPAREVM
+716 
-723 TAAAGTAVAGQAE
+723 GQAE
-736 VYDAAMI
+736 AYDAATI

-782 MPSDAVVQ
+782 MPSDAVVA

>member
-1 MIEGFLRVA
+1 MIEGFLRVG

-22 FNTEAVLREIAE
+22 FNTDAVLREIGE
-34 ADRQGTSLLV
+34 ADRQGVSLLV

-63 LVERA
+63 LIERA
-68 ATALDEVAEATRRTQ
+68 AAALDEVAEATRRTQ

-129 WFTPGQTRVVT
+129 WFTPGQARVVT
-140 LTHRTAVTGEEY
+140 LTHRSAVTGEEY
-152 AIPFG
+152 TIPFG

-164 MDRSDFRLACEICE
+164 LDRPDFRLACEICE

-256 VVTEGKRFNTG
+256 VVTEGKRFDTG

-289 DVDDA
+289 DIDSA

-301 VKFRFT
+301 VKFRF
-307 PGAVKTGEGVG
+307 A
-318 PVKEIAGDAAQTS
+318 
-331 DDAEKTSSAAAQPRK
+331 
-346 KSFEEVFAAYV
+346 
-357 GQQAPTAVTATGAS
+357 
-371 AQTGVGGASR
+371 
-381 AATRVVP
+381 P
-388 ETLAGQLAADAADLR
+388 ETLAGRLAADAADLR

-485 GTTDRTYRNAV
+485 GTTDRTYNNAV

-667 LHAFSAANQAGMQA
+667 LHAFSAENQAEKHA
-681 KSGVAAKSDDGVQP
+681 KSGVTAKSSV
-695 AREVTTA
+695 EVA
-702 TAETLAAAKSDDGV
+702 SAC
-716 QPAREVM
+716 EV
-723 TAAAGTAVAGQAE
+723 TAAAAEALAAGQAE
-736 VYDAAMI
+736 AYDAATI

-782 MPSDAVVQ
+782 MPSDAVVA

>member
-1 MIEGFLRVA
+1 MTGVPPTEAQYSGTRRNSFIYNYLNYPKGQAVVAWPFRFMTKECVMIEGFLRVA

-22 FNTEAVLREIAE
+22 FNTEAVLREITE
-34 ADRQGTSLLV
+34 ADRQGVSLLV

-63 LVERA
+63 LIERA
-68 ATALDEVAEATRRTQ
+68 AAALDEVAEATRRTQ

-129 WFTPGQTRVVT
+129 WFTPGQARVVT
-140 LTHRTAVTGEEY
+140 LTHRSAVTGEEY

-164 MDRSDFRLACEICE
+164 MDRPDFRLACEICE

-256 VVTEGKRFNTG
+256 VVTEGRRFGTG

-289 DVDDA
+289 DIDDA

-307 PGAVKTGEGVG
+307 PEAVKTGEGVG
-318 PVKEIAGDAAQTS
+318 PAKEIAGGAVQTA

-357 GQQAPTAVTATGAS
+357 GQQAPTAVAATGAS

-381 AATRVVP
+381 AATCVVP

-403 RYVDPKPFVPSGAA
+403 RYVDPKPFVPSSAA
-417 ERNARCDEI
+417 ERHARCDEI
-426 FTIQALGLKK
+426 FTIQALGLRK

-485 GTTDRTYRNAV
+485 GTTDRTYNNAV

-667 LHAFSAANQAGMQA
+667 LHAFSAEN
-681 KSGVAAKSDDGVQP
+681 
-695 AREVTTA
+695 
-702 TAETLAAAKSDDGV
+702 
-716 QPAREVM
+716 
-723 TAAAGTAVAGQAE
+723 QAE
-736 VYDAAMI
+736 VYDAATI

>member
-22 FNTEAVLREIAE
+22 FNTDAVLREITE
-34 ADRQGTSLLV
+34 ADRQGVALLV

-63 LVERA
+63 LIERA
-68 ATALDEVAEATRRTQ
+68 AAALDEVAEATRRTQ

-129 WFTPGQTRVVT
+129 WFTPGQARVVT
-140 LTHRTAVTGEEY
+140 LTHRSAVTGEEY

-164 MDRSDFRLACEICE
+164 MDRPDFRLACEICE

-256 VVTEGKRFNTG
+256 VVTEGRRFDTG

-289 DVDDA
+289 DIDDA

-307 PGAVKTGEGVG
+307 PAKESAGGETQ
-318 PVKEIAGDAAQTS
+318 ASADT
-331 DDAEKTSSAAAQPRK
+331 EKDSAAEAQPRK

-357 GQQAPTAVTATGAS
+357 DPQASTGAS
-371 AQTGVGGASR
+371 AFGGASR

-485 GTTDRTYRNAV
+485 GTTDRTYNNAV

-515 LQHFQDIGHDP
+515 LQHFRDIGHDP

-667 LHAFSAANQAGMQA
+667 LHAFSAEN
-681 KSGVAAKSDDGVQP
+681 
-695 AREVTTA
+695 
-702 TAETLAAAKSDDGV
+702 
-716 QPAREVM
+716 
-723 TAAAGTAVAGQAE
+723 QAE
-736 VYDAAMI
+736 VYDAATI

>member
-22 FNTEAVLREIAE
+22 FNTEAVLREITE
-34 ADRQGTSLLV
+34 ADRQGASLLV

-63 LVERA
+63 LIERA
-68 ATALDEVAEATRRTQ
+68 AAALDEVAEATRRTQ

-140 LTHRTAVTGEEY
+140 LTHRSAVTGEEY

-164 MDRSDFRLACEICE
+164 LDRSDFRLACEICE

-289 DVDDA
+289 DIDDA

-307 PGAVKTGEGVG
+307 PVAEKTGEGEG
-318 PVKEIAGDAAQTS
+318 PVKEIAGGAAQTS
-331 DDAEKTSSAAAQPRK
+331 DDAEETSSAAAQPRK

-381 AATRVVP
+381 ADTRVVP

-417 ERNARCDEI
+417 ERHARCDEI

-485 GTTDRTYRNAV
+485 GTTDRTYNNAV

-540 RTQILMDIANQSNGI
+540 RTQLLMDIANQSNGI

-596 FVADTSEDADLARC
+596 FVADTSEDADLAHC

-667 LHAFSAANQAGMQA
+667 LHAFSAENQAGMQV
-681 KSGVAAKSDDGVQP
+681 KSGVAAKPGAVEN
-695 AREVTTA
+695 AVGEVTTPS
-702 TAETLAAAKSDDGV
+702 AEALA
-716 QPAREVM
+716 
-723 TAAAGTAVAGQAE
+723 AGQAE
-736 VYDAAMI
+736 VYDRATI

>member
-1 MIEGFLRVA
+1 MTGVPPTEAQYSGTRRNSFIYNYLNYPKGQAVVAWPFRFVTKECVMIEGFLRVA

-34 ADRQGTSLLV
+34 ADRQGASLLV

-63 LVERA
+63 LIERA
-68 ATALDEVAEATRRTQ
+68 AAALDEVAEATRRTQ

-140 LTHRTAVTGEEY
+140 LTHRSAVTGEEY

-164 MDRSDFRLACEICE
+164 MDRPDFRLACEICE

-256 VVTEGKRFNTG
+256 VVTEGRRFGTG

-307 PGAVKTGEGVG
+307 PA
-318 PVKEIAGDAAQTS
+318 D
-331 DDAEKTSSAAAQPRK
+331 
-346 KSFEEVFAAYV
+346 
-357 GQQAPTAVTATGAS
+357 
-371 AQTGVGGASR
+371 
-381 AATRVVP
+381 TRVVP

-485 GTTDRTYRNAV
+485 GTTDRTYNNAV

-667 LHAFSAANQAGMQA
+667 LHAFSVENQAGMQA
-681 KSGVAAKSDDGVQP
+681 KSDAGVQP
-695 AREVTTA
+695 AREVMA
-702 TAETLAAAKSDDGV
+702 TAAGTAAAESDDGV
-716 QPAREVM
+716 QPVREVM
-723 TAAAGTAVAGQAE
+723 TAAAGTLAAGQAE
-736 VYDAAMI
+736 VYDAATI